1 MFFWVYFLELLLSF
15 TCVWLGLY
23 IYTRNRGLHLT
34 RYARYLSMGL
44 LIFSFYFLGNGLM
57 AIAPSAD
64 VVNLVKKATWWS
76 SPVSVAMWL
85 NIIVLLIAGYYKDW
99 FVSLMLKLRWVFLAF
114 GVILGVLGIATE
126 LIYKYS
132 ETDLANLDE
141 GFFYGKYLI
150 PPAAPPFDIFDGYLV
165 FTIGLALVCVLLW
178 QRHVKKNDK
187 FKTSERLMVKR
198 YLWLAIAISIAA
210 VANVLTYTL
219 RWYYATFYTDLGF
232 FFIPVILSLLIVNHT
247 SISAK
252 ERPTRDFVYSFAG
265 YTLFLFFLLI
275 VPNGIAK
282 LLETKFVI
290 TVNYLQIALTGW
302 GGTFALVFFDDLGVF
317 INRQITG
324 EYDERGQ
331 IILMWETSLQSN
343 VVDDLRSMSDI
354 IKTYVNKDLIK
365 RLFMQAPNQS
375 EDLMKTSLIK
385 LVVVNKK
392 LVDMGVDN
400 LSLTSS
406 VYQDAIK
413 GVVEEAHSLLK
424 LGIVSLPE
432 SNKKY
437 YLDILGM
444 KIFKNERTR
453 NIARELHLSESQVQ
467 RYYSDAIEYL
477 AQAISYLELDVK
489 RTRNIKS
496 VNYYFIKD

>member
-34 RYARYLSMGL
+34 RYARYLSVGL
-44 LIFSFYFLGNGLM
+44 VIFSFYFLGNGLM

-64 VVNLVKKATWWS
+64 AVNLIKKATWWS

-85 NIIVLLIAGYYKDW
+85 NIIVLLIASYYKDW
-99 FVSLMLKLRWVFLAF
+99 FVSLMLKLRWGFLAL
-114 GVILGVLGIATE
+114 GVLLGVLGVCTE
-126 LIYKYS
+126 LIYQYS
-132 ETDLANLDE
+132 ATDLANLDE

-150 PPAAPPFDIFDGYLV
+150 PPAAPPFDVFDGYLV
-165 FTIGLALVCVLLW
+165 FTIGLTLICVLLW

-187 FKTSERLMVKR
+187 IKTSERVMVRR

-219 RWYYATFYTDLGF
+219 RWFDATFYTDLGF

-252 ERPTRDFVYSFAG
+252 EKPMRDFAYSFAG
-265 YTLFLFFLLI
+265 FILFLFFLLI

-282 LLETKFVI
+282 LLEI
-290 TVNYLQIALTGW
+290 TLGMPVNYLQIALAGW
-302 GGTFALVFFDDLGVF
+302 GGTFALVFFDDLGVVV
-317 INRQITG
+317 NRQIAG
-324 EYDERGQ
+324 DHDERRQ
-331 IILMWETSLQSN
+331 IILMWETSLQSD
-343 VVDDLRSMSDI
+343 VTDDLRSMSDI

-365 RLFMQAPNQS
+365 KLFTQAPSQS
-375 EDLMKTSLIK
+375 GDLMKTSLIK

-392 LVDMGVDN
+392 LVDMGVDS
-400 LSLTSS
+400 SLLTPT
-406 VYQDAIK
+406 VYQDAVK
-413 GVVEEAHSLLK
+413 SVVEEAHSLLK
-424 LGIVSLPE
+424 LGVVYLPE
-432 SNKKY
+432 NNKKY

-444 KIFKNERTR
+444 KIFKGDRTSS
-453 NIARELHLSESQVQ
+453 IAKELHLSKSQVQ
-467 RYYSDAIEYL
+467 RFYSEAVEYL
-477 AQAISYLELDVK
+477 VQAILYLELDIK

-496 VNYYFIKD
+496 TNYYYIKD